1 MKHCDNCSSNNAD
14 NAKYCINCG
23 YELPKPI
30 ITENTETPVA
40 PAPSGKRSKPAL
52 QIIGALVGIL
62 VMFSIQHFV
71 RKSYIPDI
79 DDATMQI
86 ASEINKSC
94 PLMVDSETRM
104 DNITALPNHIFMYNY
119 TLINYELG
127 AFDTTEIKKQ
137 LEPLILN
144 FVKTSPQMKQIR
156 ELKFT
161 LLYHYKDKNGK
172 YLFQITATPQQYE

>member
-1 MKHCDNCSSNNAD
+1 
-14 NAKYCINCG
+14 
-23 YELPKPI
+23 
-30 ITENTETPVA
+30 
-40 PAPSGKRSKPAL
+40 
-52 QIIGALVGIL
+52 
-62 VMFSIQHFV
+62 
-71 RKSYIPDI
+71 
-79 DDATMQI
+79 
-86 ASEINKSC
+86 
-94 PLMVDSETRM
+94 MVDSETRM

-161 LLYHYKDKNGK
+161 LLYHYKDKNSK